1 MSTYGT
7 GSLISSILP
16 LITVI
21 LSCKL
26 FLLIISTAK
35 RAISA
40 FSIAYTCFAPARAAK
55 IESIPVPQP
64 MSNTILSLSQKACAK
79 DILYLLHSGI
89 KNAINNFGV
98 EDVTNLYIKEIRLGR
113 GRHMKRFEARA
124 RGRSNRIIKHS
135 SNLVIILNE
144 KR

>member
-1 MSTYGT
+1 MKLDKLDIIVRNPHISVGIRKIALVTR
-7 GSLISSILP
+7 LISGMH
-16 LITVI
+16 
-21 LSCKL
+21 
-26 FLLIISTAK
+26 AM
-35 RAISA
+35 RAID
-40 FSIAYTCFAPARAAK
+40 
-55 IESIPVPQP
+55 
-64 MSNTILSLSQKACAK
+64 ILSLSQKACAK